1 MSVLT
6 IDDLKGWILGRMSGE
21 GVSEDNMVRMAIT
34 GVKRYFDAADRWE
47 RLETPQ
53 PVTAAPL
60 WLSTQEQQKLLDAL
74 RGHKGA
80 EVRMLRQAI
89 ADLIREGA

>member
-1 MSVLT
+1 MSELS

-34 GVKRYFDAADRWE
+34 GVKRYFDAADRWD

-60 WLSTQEQQKLLDAL
+60 WLSIQERDKLLAAL
-74 RGHKGA
+74 RGQKGT
-80 EVRMLRQAI
+80 EVRLLRQAI
-89 ADLIREGA
+89 QDLFA